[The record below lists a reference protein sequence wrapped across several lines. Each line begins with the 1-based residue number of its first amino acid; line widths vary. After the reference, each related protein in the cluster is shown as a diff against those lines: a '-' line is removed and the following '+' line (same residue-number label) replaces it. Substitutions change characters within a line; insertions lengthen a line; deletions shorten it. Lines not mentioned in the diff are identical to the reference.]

1 MSERSDSRSSKANV
15 VGSAAGAEGVRVP
28 PVMVRLEP
36 PVLAALDAWV
46 ERLNATAEGPPWT
59 RGEVVQAVVVRA
71 LEERGKAG
79 EAP

>member
-1 MSERSDSRSSKANV
+1 MSATSNSESPKANSV
-15 VGSAAGAEGVRVP
+15 TPAAGAEGVRVP

-36 PVLAALDAWV
+36 PLLAALDAWV
-46 ERLNATAEGPPWT
+46 ERLNATTDGPPWT
-59 RGEVVQAVVVRA
+59 RGEMVRAVLVRA